1 MTEHDIPLSA
11 IVTPDEVFETDTR
24 LPRPKGIY
32 WHMLADDKIDAI
44 PVLKSYRSSSSP
56 G

>member
-11 IVTPDEVFETDTR
+11 IVTPNEIIEIKSA

-32 WHMLADDKIDAI
+32 WNMLPPEKIASI
-44 PVLKSYRSSSSP
+44 PVLRNRRKRLAK
-56 G
+56 